1 MLICSLIYY
10 SWEWVTDLI
19 RNMTRKAF
27 ESTIWILPDMKD
39 LTCEYIFTYWEK
51 RDKWP
56 FTSKHK
62 NIMLEMQNLPFW
74 EFGGKKKYPI
84 WYKRRL
90 SKMWFI
96 LWWSIY
102 LLTKHPFHVP
112 SQWQT
117 LNRGFIT
124 LCQVI
129 TSWGSNKV
137 TQEHIPSRHLG
148 LGSGI
153 LREITAVTF
162 FFFFVHLGKL
172 LLISLSKNWM
182 I

>member
-27 ESTIWILPDMKD
+27 ESTIRILSDMKD
-39 LTCEYIFTYWEK
+39 LTCEYIFTSWEK

-62 NIMLEMQNLPFW
+62 NITLEMQYLPFW
-74 EFGGKKKYPI
+74 EFGKSQKYPI
-84 WYKRRL
+84 WYKIRP
-90 SKMWFI
+90 SKMWYT

-112 SQWQT
+112 FQSQMFKWR
-117 LNRGFIT
+117 LYSPLPGDR
-124 LCQVI
+124 V
-129 TSWGSNKV
+129 WGSNKV
-137 TQEHIPSRHLG
+137 AQEHVPSRHLG
-148 LGSGI
+148 LISRL

-162 FFFFVHLGKL
+162 VFGHLGKL
-172 LLISLSKNWM
+172 FLLIT
-182 I
+182 